1 MYNEKALVECH
12 SLHKSSLTPYHCSR
26 LVADGQERERERDR
40 EAIVRFQ
47 CIQLLFIPSCV
58 VVKENSNY
66 FCLFTW
72 L

>member
-1 MYNEKALVECH
+1 MYNEKALVECY

-26 LVADGQERERERDR
+26 WAREREREQ
-40 EAIVRFQ
+40 AIVRFQ
-47 CIQLLFIPSCV
+47 CMQLLFILSCV